1 MRFNLKGSSYVC
13 ACLRASPC
21 LLQAVKDSEPLRTAV
36 DEVQPERVKLSLRLS
51 QSKPLYEAFKGI
63 KEGDLWGQLSE
74 AQQRIVDGE
83 LRDFVLGG
91 VALEV
96 RYQQYQLQFP
106 ALALVVSGISHRFL
120 GWLVLAVED
129 LFVLL
134 TTENHSCNKLNSA
147 LSKET
152 L

>member
-1 MRFNLKGSSYVC
+1 M
-13 ACLRASPC
+13 
-21 LLQAVKDSEPLRTAV
+21 

-63 KEGDLWGQLSE
+63 KDGDLWGQLSE

-96 RYQQYQLQFP
+96 SLCLTLQFIDMS
-106 ALALVVSGISHRFL
+106 A
-120 GWLVLAVED
+120 
-129 LFVLL
+129 
-134 TTENHSCNKLNSA
+134 A
-147 LSKET
+147 LSAVCNLSKAQHSSLANNMSGYQKALYSQALCICLNAGYQAT
-152 L
+152 MASGDVCNQLPHMHTGQV

>member
-1 MRFNLKGSSYVC
+1 M
-13 ACLRASPC
+13 
-21 LLQAVKDSEPLRTAV
+21 

-63 KEGDLWGQLSE
+63 KGIKEGDLWDQLSE

-96 RYQQYQLQFP
+96 R
-106 ALALVVSGISHRFL
+106 V
-120 GWLVLAVED
+120 
-129 LFVLL
+129 
-134 TTENHSCNKLNSA
+134 
-147 LSKET
+147 
-152 L
+152 

>member
-1 MRFNLKGSSYVC
+1 M
-13 ACLRASPC
+13 
-21 LLQAVKDSEPLRTAV
+21 KDSEPLRTAV

-63 KEGDLWGQLSE
+63 KEGKLWGQLSE

-96 RYQQYQLQFP
+96 GCRRTRLVADTGASCSTCMPFQPLKSLTRTLLWVQFTKQ
-106 ALALVVSGISHRFL
+106 ASASEHTTLFTNMIFLTLSHYIMCHLNLSGDAS
-120 GWLVLAVED
+120 
-129 LFVLL
+129 L
-134 TTENHSCNKLNSA
+134 T
-147 LSKET
+147 
-152 L
+152 